1 MSDSVVK
8 LHQSKEYLEEQIN
21 AGKSSVDIS
30 KELSVSWKL
39 VEIYLRKYDIKHIS
53 KTEREQ

>member
-1 MSDSVVK
+1 MKNSELK
-8 LHQSKEYLEEQIN
+8 LHQSKEYLEQQIA

-39 VEIYLRKYDIKHIS
+39 VEIYLRKFDIKHIS
-53 KTEREQ
+53 KANLQK